1 MAPGMSSAHK
11 KATLIAGGAVKLPS
25 DMHLPFKASRST
37 AGPGA
42 GSTSIVFCFE
52 GLRVKKS
59 ISREDGEF
67 ELLTGPDGYSMLHR
81 GVPFIEKVELQPTI
95 YHCPEQAFI
104 NLHQECIFDCK
115 FCTSPRLPRNSTKD
129 LDQEKVLRMIKDVMG
144 QKDLV
149 AISITSAVVG
159 SAERTLDEMVEI
171 VKRVRQMVGSDMP
184 IGVEPYVSVLK
195 DIDRLKQAGA
205 NEIKL
210 NVETFD
216 REIFEKVCGEM
227 DIDWIMQA
235 LEHAVKVFGRS
246 KVTTNIIF
254 GLGETDEN
262 VLEGV
267 ERLAKMGIVPSLRPL
282 RINDINRK
290 PLTDSLGPL
299 DPVTPERIVHLSQ
312 LAKGI
317 LSRYHLSPLDY
328 QTMCHRCR
336 CCDLVP
342 FVDI

>member
-1 MAPGMSSAHK
+1 MAPRMSSALK
-11 KATLIAGGAVKLPS
+11 KATLIAGGAVRLPR

-52 GLRVKKS
+52 GLRVKKA
-59 ISREDGEF
+59 ISREAGEF
-67 ELLTGPDGYSMLHR
+67 ELLVGPEGYSMTH
-81 GVPFIEKVELQPTI
+81 GGAPFIEKVELQPTI
-95 YHCPEQAFI
+95 YHCPGQAFI

-115 FCTSPRLPRNSTKD
+115 FCTSPRLPRDSTKN
-129 LDQEKVLRMIKDVMG
+129 LDQGKVLQMVQDVLG
-144 QKDLV
+144 REDLV

-159 SAERTLDEMVEI
+159 SAERTLDEMVGVVEQ
-171 VKRVRQMVGSDMP
+171 VRKMVGPCMP
-184 IGVEPYVSVLK
+184 IGVEPYVSDLE
-195 DIDRLKQAGA
+195 DIDRLKDAGA

-235 LEHAVKVFGRS
+235 LEHAVKVFGRG

-262 VLEGV
+262 VLAGV
-267 ERLAKMGIVPSLRPL
+267 ERLAGMGIVPSLRPL
-282 RINDINRK
+282 RINDINRG
-290 PLTDSLGPL
+290 PLMGSLGSL
-299 DPVTPERIVHLSQ
+299 EPVTPERIVHLSQ
-312 LAKGI
+312 MAKVI
-317 LSRYHLSPLDY
+317 LSNHGLSPLDY

-342 FVDI
+342 FADI